1 MVEENTTE
9 TAKKPR
15 KARAARKRSAT
26 PAASRTSAAKLAT
39 VPVEY
44 LIDYGEAKKGETGK
58 LPVSEARRLGWRGIV
73 RETNN
78 DPKK

>member
-9 TAKKPR
+9 TAKTPP
-15 KARAARKRSAT
+15 KARAARKRSA
-26 PAASRTSAAKLAT
+26 PAASRTPAAAANKLMT

-58 LPVSEARRLGWRGIV
+58 LPVSEAWRLSWANIV
-73 RETNN
+73 RQTNQQ
-78 DPKK
+78 K